1 MQGRQLARGSALSS
15 CFAKKKSRVR
25 GPTRP
30 PLDRASRC
38 AARQLRVLKHPRQI
52 RAPRT
57 AWIIH
62 VVRNLLRALGCQFI
76 EPINELGIA
85 ATLLNETVQAI
96 TTIAPA
102 LLTGHAQHIE
112 LADEIAEYDCAVAGH
127 GAMIA

>member
-52 RAPRT
+52 RAPRISFKFFPLPPPPPEQT
-57 AWIIH
+57 Q
-62 VVRNLLRALGCQFI
+62 RA
-76 EPINELGIA
+76 E
-85 ATLLNETVQAI
+85 
-96 TTIAPA
+96 
-102 LLTGHAQHIE
+102 
-112 LADEIAEYDCAVAGH
+112 AG
-127 GAMIA
+127 GEEWECGGNWYFRI